1 MLTVILIAALFYIPF
16 HVGPPV
22 LLALLYGQDAVQ
34 RRQYA
39 QTVLLESVSTMLVS
53 LGAFFWLWQDR
64 LLVAVLI
71 MVIMMAI
78 PYWRIWRYRKAA
90 LKQNR

>member
-22 LLALLYGQDAVQ
+22 LLALLYGQDAEQ